1 MCPDSSGGSVG
12 EPMENLR
19 NDVRYAWRMLIKS
32 PGFAI
37 VAVLALGL
45 AIGANTAIFSLFNGV
60 IWRPLPVKDPQQ
72 LVVVATQQR
81 GLDFP
86 IPLSY
91 PDFQD
96 YRQVKAVFS
105 DMCGY
110 VPSPVN
116 LQAEGR
122 PTRVWVELVTG
133 NYFSVLGLEA
143 ARGRTFAADEGW
155 VPGKD
160 ALIVL
165 SYKYWQTRFAGN
177 PEVVGRT
184 VLVNKHPFTII
195 GVAPERYHGA
205 YYFLEPDFYIPV
217 TTMGLL
223 GQSYDLDKRGATFLR
238 VLGRLQPGVTPTQ
251 ALAAAQ
257 PTDRRL
263 AQEYPDSHKDTS
275 LLVIPE
281 LSARPEPGL
290 GSFMSKAVWV
300 FMSLAGLVLLIAC
313 ANVANL
319 ILARANGR
327 RKELAMR
334 FALGA
339 SRWRMIR
346 QLLTESVLL
355 AFCGGIAGLVFARWA
370 AMALTSIRI
379 PTDLPLHLFD
389 LRVDWRVFA
398 FSFFVALITG
408 IVAGLM
414 PALQAHRTDLADTLK
429 VGGRSG
435 GGSTGHH
442 RFRNALV
449 VSQVAVSL
457 LLLACAG
464 FFIRSFQNSANV
476 DMGFRVNHTLMMS
489 ADLGLQGYSE
499 ERGQQFYEQ
508 ISDRVKSLPGVRDAA
523 FTAYIPMG
531 YENETM
537 NVYPE
542 GQAIDNKSN
551 AETSFEDAV
560 QPGYFRSVG
569 VHVIKGRE
577 FTEADSATAPRVAI
591 VNEAFANKIWPG
603 QDPIGNT
610 FRTEK
615 NGPAIQVVGL
625 TRTGRYLFLYETP
638 QLFAYFPLA
647 QHYVA
652 SATLMVYSQDDPLRL
667 VGPVRDQIQQLDG
680 SLPVFDVNTMEAHV
694 EYGKPLLP
702 ARLGAMLVGAF
713 GMLGLVLATVGVYG
727 VVSYSVSQRTHEIG
741 IRSALG
747 AQRRNVLGMVL
758 KQGMTMALI
767 GTAIG
772 IALAFLLFRGL
783 HSVLYGVASTDL
795 VTLAAVSSLLL
806 GIAFVA
812 SYIPALH
819 ATQVDPV
826 VALREQ

>member
-1 MCPDSSGGSVG
+1 
-12 EPMENLR
+12 MENLW
-19 NDVRYAWRMLIKS
+19 NDLCYAWRMLIKS
-32 PGFAI
+32 PGFSI

-45 AIGANTAIFSLFNGV
+45 AIGANTSIFSLFNGV
-60 IWRPLPVKDPQQ
+60 MWRPLPVKDPQQ
-72 LVVVATQQR
+72 LVVVATKQR

-96 YRQVKAVFS
+96 YRQLKAVFS
-105 DMCGY
+105 DMIGY
-110 VPSPVN
+110 VPDPVN
-116 LQAEGR
+116 LQAGGR
-122 PTRVWVELVTG
+122 PTRAWAELVTG
-133 NYFSVLGLEA
+133 NYFSMLGLEA
-143 ARGRTFAADEGW
+143 VRGRTFAADEGW

-165 SYKYWQTRFAGN
+165 SYKYWQTRFGGN
-177 PEVVGRT
+177 PDIVGRS
-184 VLVNKHPFTII
+184 VQVNKHPFTII

-217 TTMGLL
+217 TTMSLL
-223 GQSYDLDKRGATFLR
+223 DPKSADDLNKRGATYLR
-238 VLGRLQPGVTPTQ
+238 VLARLQPGMTPTQ

-263 AQEYPDSHKDTS
+263 AQEFPESHKDMS

-281 LSARPEPGL
+281 LNARPEPGL
-290 GSFMSKAVWV
+290 GAFMSKAVWV

-339 SRWRMIR
+339 SRGRMIR

-355 AFCGGIAGLVFARWA
+355 ALCGGIAGLVFARWA
-370 AMALTSIRI
+370 AMALMSIRI

-398 FSFFVALITG
+398 FSFLVALITG

-449 VSQVAVSL
+449 VAQVAVSL

-476 DMGFRVNHTLMMS
+476 DMGFRVDHTLMMS
-489 ADLGLQGYSE
+489 VDLGLQGYSE
-499 ERGQQFYEQ
+499 ERGQQFYKQ
-508 ISDRVKSLPGVRDAA
+508 ISDRVKSLPGVRDASFA
-523 FTAYIPMG
+523 AYIPMG
-531 YENETM
+531 YENDIV
-537 NVYPE
+537 NVYPD
-542 GQAIDNKSN
+542 GQPVDNKSS
-551 AETSFEDAV
+551 AETSFNNQV
-560 QPGYFRSVG
+560 QPDYFRAVG

-577 FTEADSATAPRVAI
+577 FTEADSATAPKVAI
-591 VNEAFANKIWPG
+591 VNETFANKIWPG
-603 QDPIGNT
+603 QDPTGKI

-615 NGPAIQVVGL
+615 DGPAIQVVGL
-625 TRTGRYLFLYETP
+625 TRTGKYTFLYETP
-638 QLFAYFPLA
+638 QLFVYFPVA
-647 QHYVA
+647 QRYVA
-652 SATLMVYSQDDPLRL
+652 AATLMVYSQDDPLRL

-772 IALAFLLFRGL
+772 IVLAFLLFRGL

-806 GIAFVA
+806 AIAFVA
-812 SYIPALH
+812 SYIPALR